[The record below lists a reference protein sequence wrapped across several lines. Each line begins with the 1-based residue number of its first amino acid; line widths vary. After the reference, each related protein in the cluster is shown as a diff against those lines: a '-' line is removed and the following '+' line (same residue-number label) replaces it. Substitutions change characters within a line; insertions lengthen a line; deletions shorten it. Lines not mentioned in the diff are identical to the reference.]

1 MSENT
6 LLDAKKICIVKA
18 DRIGDIVLLS
28 GYLKFLAEALPNA
41 VIDLHLAP
49 DMIGLAELL
58 HPGIE
63 THALPFGRHL
73 DVEDNQLAAWLWDL
87 DHRDYDHLIIP
98 RFTLGEPDVLALRYL
113 SIEHRHGFANFEN
126 PIPEDWLTLRLGPA
140 RREMA
145 EALAGPTVDPWSHE
159 VEKYAA
165 LARWQGFDLDVA
177 ALEPALY
184 LDGEAILPSPR
195 RTGVLI
201 WPGASEAH
209 KRWPV
214 ARFQALA
221 EQLDRRGEALV
232 IGGTPDEEPIVD
244 DLLGLLTAHKPTKW
258 ICEPKALASTAR
270 RLARYRAVLVND
282 TGIAHLAAAVGCR
295 VISLSSAVH
304 EGRFTVRGNRSTTV
318 FADVPCRRCNG
329 DCIFDEPV
337 WPCITEI
344 QPAEVA
350 SHLDLSKRPPALL
363 TVSAP
368 TFESDPKRLLAS
380 VSSRHARTTI
390 NRKREEAQLH
400 FSRMIADDLR
410 RRAEAQSEELRSE
423 REAAQARIVSLEDEA
438 AAAADLHREAQGRI
452 SDLEEEAQ
460 ALDRLRAEIVGIRET
475 AALERE
481 QRQALRQQL
490 DESQAEKHAALKR
503 EQELLAQ
510 LDRLS
515 EAVTRMSDHAHRVS
529 SERAALTAARQEHLQ
544 RIEMLREQLKQT
556 GDKLGDMQ
564 QQLQDRAERA
574 RELGERLGQSQVERE
589 ELQGQIRR
597 QKAER
602 ETLQGRLGERESSLQ
617 DLTSRLR
624 QSEDTREKLASQ
636 LSHSETTRQEL
647 TGQLSELAEDKQQ
660 LLSEYDAL
668 VADGS
673 QLSARINELETSLKQ
688 AEDNIHDRLE
698 QAARLRRQR
707 ETSVRRLLLLRQQLR
722 ESQSWANSL
731 VHAGFKPS
739 PTRHS
744 WQGPP
749 APAPTHP
756 RISIVTPSYN
766 TAPYVEETITSI
778 LAQDYPDF
786 EHIVL
791 DAASGDGT
799 IDICA
804 RYPHL
809 KWVIEKDRGQA
820 HAINRG
826 LMMST
831 GDIVAYL
838 NSDDIY
844 RPGAFQAVADYFREH
859 PDCMVLVG
867 DCDLIDEQG
876 ASVGH
881 WKAKAGRWV
890 DRVRYWG
897 WEKTHCIPQQGLFF
911 RRELLTRIGLFDADL
926 HMVMDLDLWLRST
939 REHELGVINQTLAGF
954 RLVEGTKT
962 ISRTHEMYVEQLNIC
977 RRHAKFLPLGQR
989 WATGIGVRR
998 HFAGM
1003 MLKMSEHYIFND
1015 EQRRLPFD
1023 LLMHGVREWPVLL
1036 LNPRTYLTMGQCL
1049 TRKSKL
1055 WPAIAQ
1061 PHRAYLGVLWRLQHL
1076 GKGEA

>member
-6 LLDAKKICIVKA
+6 LAGARKICIVKA

-28 GYLKFLAEALPNA
+28 GYLKFLADALPDA
-41 VIDLHLAP
+41 VIDLHVAP
-49 DMIGLAELL
+49 DMIGLAKLL
-58 HPGIE
+58 HPRIN
-63 THALPFGRHL
+63 TSALPFGRHL
-73 DVEDNQLAAWLWDL
+73 DVEDNELAAWLWDL
-87 DHRDYDHLIIP
+87 DHRDYDHLLIP

-113 SIEHRHGFANFEN
+113 SIEHRHGFPNFEN

-140 RREMA
+140 KREMA
-145 EALAGPTVDPWSHE
+145 EALAGPTVDAWSHE

-165 LARWQGFDLDVA
+165 LARWQGFDVDVA

-184 LDGEAILPSPR
+184 LDGEAVQPNSR
-195 RTGVLI
+195 RAGLLI

-214 ARFQALA
+214 ARFQTLI
-221 EQLDRRGEALV
+221 ETIDTRGESLT

-244 DLLGLLTAHKPTKW
+244 DLCDLLADQTPRKW
-258 ICEPKALASTAR
+258 ICNREELVRTAE
-270 RLARYRAVLVND
+270 RLARYRAVLAND
-282 TGIAHLAAAVGCR
+282 TGIAHVAAAVGCR

-304 EGRFTVRGNRSTTV
+304 EGRFTLRGNRSTTV

-344 QPAEVA
+344 QPEDVA
-350 SHLDLSKRPPALL
+350 SHIDLSKRPPTTL

-368 TFESDPKRLLAS
+368 TFEKDAKRLLAS

-390 NRKREEAQLH
+390 DRKRQQAQLH

-410 RRAEAQSEELRSE
+410 RRAEAQAEELRTE
-423 REAAQARIVSLEDEA
+423 HEEAQTRMVALKSEA
-438 AAAADLHREAQGRI
+438 AAAADLQRQAQERI
-452 SDLEEEAQ
+452 SDLEAETQ
-460 ALDRLRAEIVGIRET
+460 ALDRLRAEIAGVREA

-481 QRQALRQQL
+481 QHQALRLQL
-490 DESQAEKHAALKR
+490 EETKAEKQAALKR
-503 EQELLAQ
+503 EQDLLAQ

-515 EAVTRMSDHAHRVS
+515 EAVTRMSDHADRVS
-529 SERAALTAARQEHLQ
+529 AERAALSATRQKHLQ
-544 RIEMLREQLKQT
+544 RIETLREQLQQT
-556 GDKLGDMQ
+556 GDKLGDVQ
-564 QQLQDRAERA
+564 QQLQDREEQAQELAE
-574 RELGERLGQSQVERE
+574 
-589 ELQGQIRR
+589 
-597 QKAER
+597 
-602 ETLQGRLGERESSLQ
+602 
-617 DLTSRLR
+617 
-624 QSEDTREKLASQ
+624 Q
-636 LSHSETTRQEL
+636 LSLSETTREEL

-660 LLSEYDAL
+660 LVSEYDAL
-668 VADGS
+668 VADSS

-688 AEDNIHDRLE
+688 AEDNIHERLN
-698 QAARLRRQR
+698 QAAHLRRQR

-731 VHAGFKPS
+731 VHAGFKPT

-766 TAPYVEETITSI
+766 TAPYIEETITSI

-911 RRELLTRIGLFDADL
+911 RRELLTRVGLFDADL

-939 REHELGVINQTLAGF
+939 REHELGVINRTLAGF

-1049 TRKSKL
+1049 TRRSKL

-1061 PHRAYLGVLWRLQHL
+1061 PHRAYLGVLWRLRNL
-1076 GKGEA
+1076 GKNSA